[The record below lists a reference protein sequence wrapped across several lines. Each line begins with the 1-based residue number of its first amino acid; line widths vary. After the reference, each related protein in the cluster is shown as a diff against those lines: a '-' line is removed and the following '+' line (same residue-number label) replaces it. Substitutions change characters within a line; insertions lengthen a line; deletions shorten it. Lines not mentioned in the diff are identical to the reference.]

1 MIHLRDRQ
9 LDVVPAA
16 AATRREAQAVVV
28 RDDEAVSV
36 GRIDP
41 HVVVVADRREAS
53 REIDARL
60 AAVDRLRELRREKVG
75 LVLVVGLDGEARV
88 VVRAAAQPAIGAH
101 HLPGLAAVVAAPER
115 SVLCLR
121 AVRRRQVIA
130 GLDERVDAVRV
141 AARDLDRDLADRRL
155 RQTVLGETLPGGAAV
170 DRFEETAAAA
180 AARAAPRV
188 DLDLPH
194 AGEQRARVAR
204 VDREV
209 GAAGVLVDEEHALPR
224 AAAVG
229 RAIHA
234 AIRLRP
240 VRVAERAGEH
250 DVGIARVDDEASDPA
265 RRVEAEV
272 RPALARVG

>member
-1 MIHLRDRQ
+1 LH
-9 LDVVPAA
+9 
-16 AATRREAQAVVV
+16 
-28 RDDEAVSV
+28 
-36 GRIDP
+36 
-41 HVVVVADRREAS
+41 
-53 REIDARL
+53 
-60 AAVDRLRELRREKVG
+60 
-75 LVLVVGLDGEARV
+75 
-88 VVRAAAQPAIGAH
+88 
-101 HLPGLAAVVAAPER
+101 
-115 SVLCLR
+115 

-155 RQTVLGETLPGGAAV
+155 RQTALGETLPGGAAV

-209 GAAGVLVDEEHALPR
+209 RAAGVLVDEEHALPR
-224 AAAVG
+224 AAAVD

-250 DVGIARVDDEASDPA
+250 D
-265 RRVEAEV
+265 
-272 RPALARVG
+272 